1 MALIRHGSALVRA
14 TGRARLPLAAL
25 FLAGVAIPVAA
36 SLAAPEI
43 PRRAPGM
50 LRAAATHAVTG
61 TVQRIYLAEARD
73 GRWAVREHLAEL
85 RVDGVEKAPEGGPW
99 SSETL
104 PDGPLYVRWMTR
116 SYRKRWWWSEGP
128 APLSSN
134 GHHGWTPE
142 AGDRVR
148 VYLARRAHD
157 GFHTAEQNG
166 DGGFNVLHPNGFERL
181 LEPGRGEQSRGEPG
195 RGDPGEPGDG
205 EGARPPR

>member
-1 MALIRHGSALVRA
+1 VALILKGSALARA

-25 FLAGVAIPVAA
+25 FLACVAIPVAA

-43 PRRAPGM
+43 PRRPPEM
-50 LRAAATHAVTG
+50 LREAATHAVTG
-61 TVQRIYLAEARD
+61 TIQRVYLTEARD
-73 GRWAVREHLAEL
+73 GRWEVQEHVAEL
-85 RVDGVEKAPEGGPW
+85 LVDGVEKAPEGSGW
-99 SSETL
+99 SPEGL
-104 PDGPLYVRWMTR
+104 PDGPVYVRWMTR
-116 SYRKRWWWSEGP
+116 SYRKRWWWSEGA

-181 LEPGRGEQSRGEPG
+181 AEPARGGPG
-195 RGDPGEPGDG
+195 GPGEG
-205 EGARPPR
+205 EGARLPR